1 MATTIEAQDFD
12 TYKPFG
18 LKRKLYF
25 ALVALIQRLDSRM
38 QERIEVEST
47 SAVPTKEMEVPN
59 VEEIPFTGRYYLI
72 HRWYLMVDNVWS
84 WKGSIPLVIITAFF
98 TWYMGEMLCLAEILT
113 SS

>member
-1 MATTIEAQDFD
+1 MATTIDAQDFHS
-12 TYKPFG
+12 YKPFG

-38 QERIEVEST
+38 QERIEVESAL
-47 SAVPTKEMEVPN
+47 AVQTKEMEVQT

-72 HRWYLMVDNVWS
+72 HRWYLMIDNAWS

-98 TWYMGEMLCLAEILT
+98 TWYVGEMLCLAEIL
-113 SS
+113 SSS

>member
-12 TYKPFG
+12 SYKPFG

-25 ALVALIQRLDSRM
+25 ALVALIHRLDSRM

-47 SAVPTKEMEVPN
+47 SAVQTKEMEVST

-72 HRWYLMVDNVWS
+72 HRWYLMIDNSWS

-98 TWYMGEMLCLAEILT
+98 TWYVGEMLCLAEIL
-113 SS
+113 SSS